1 MPSEELLPE
10 ILEALSKPIFE
21 FRSALATTVEQVR
34 GGLESQDA
42 GNNGG
47 LDNLSAEL
55 GQFARDRIDLESF
68 SHLVKKQAPLDRG
81 ALDRIKS
88 AHSAL
93 LELAARREK
102 LFHFALKPGANLRD
116 EVAHALS
123 EVGRAFKAARVIELT
138 RSGRFGADGA
148 NPLLGDFRFRSWSRA
163 ERRLAPPQIVF
174 LDSDD
179 LFAGALCEFMD
190 GGFKIVLVS
199 DGPCSPAPL
208 VRLVTP
214 RTYLMQTDK
223 VSDLREFASYEGCG
237 VAALLPEGAAR
248 FVHDPRRGENFWDR
262 VTIDFMPGEP
272 KEAIGGRSIYQQA
285 EELELLRALARK
297 PEPVAVPVP
306 VGGGSPSAPATPEDK
321 LAAWLISQ
329 ADLTDLEGTA

>member
-10 ILEALSKPIFE
+10 ILEALSKPIFD

-34 GGLESQDA
+34 GGLESQET
-42 GNNGG
+42 GSNGG

-55 GQFARDRIDLESF
+55 GQFAQGRIDLESF
-68 SHLVKKQAPLDRG
+68 SHLVKRRAPLDRG

-88 AHSAL
+88 AHAAL

-102 LFHFALKPGANLRD
+102 LFHFSLKPGASLRD

-148 NPLLGDFRFRSWSRA
+148 NPLLGDFRFCSWSRA

-174 LDSDD
+174 LDSGD
-179 LFAGALCEFMD
+179 LLAGALCEFMD

-199 DGPCSPAPL
+199 DGPCAPAPL

-214 RTYLMQTDK
+214 NTYVLQTDK
-223 VSDLREFASYEGCG
+223 VSDLRDFAAYEGCG
-237 VAALLPEGAAR
+237 VAAILPEGAAR
-248 FVHDPRRGENFWDR
+248 FIHDPRGGENVWER
-262 VTIDFMPGEP
+262 ITVHHTPPEP
-272 KEAIGGRSIYQQA
+272 TEPISGRSVYQQS
-285 EELELLRALARK
+285 EELAQLATLARQ
-297 PEPVAVPVP
+297 PETVAVQVPVP
-306 VGGGSPSAPATPEDK
+306 GVSPAAPVTPEDK

-329 ADLTDLEGTA
+329 ADLSDL

>member
-1 MPSEELLPE
+1 MPSEDLLPE

-34 GGLESQDA
+34 GGLESQET
-42 GNNGG
+42 GGNGG
-47 LDNLSAEL
+47 LDNLTAEL
-55 GQFARDRIDLESF
+55 GQFAQGRIDLESF
-68 SHLVKKQAPLDRG
+68 SHLVKQRAPLDRG

-88 AHSAL
+88 AHAAL

-102 LFHFALKPGANLRD
+102 LFHFSLKPGASLRD

-138 RSGRFGADGA
+138 RSGRFGSQGA
-148 NPLLGDFRFRSWSRA
+148 ETLLGDFRFRNWSRA

-179 LFAGALCEFMD
+179 LLAGALCEFMD
-190 GGFKIVLVS
+190 GGFKLVLVA

-214 RTYLMQTDK
+214 HTYVMQTDK
-223 VSDLREFASYEGCG
+223 VSDLREFAAYDGCG
-237 VAALLPEGAAR
+237 VAALLPEGTAR
-248 FVHDPRRGENFWDR
+248 FVHDPRRGGHYWDR
-262 VTIDFMPGEP
+262 LTVDHMPGEP
-272 KEAIGGRSIYQQA
+272 KESVGGRSVYQQA
-285 EELELLRALARK
+285 QELDHLRALSEQ

-306 VGGGSPSAPATPEDK
+306 VPGVSPAAPATPEDK

-329 ADLTDLEGTA
+329 ADLSDL

>member
-1 MPSEELLPE
+1 MLPE

-34 GGLESQDA
+34 GGLESQET
-42 GNNGG
+42 GSNGG

-55 GQFARDRIDLESF
+55 GQFAEGRIDLESF
-68 SHLVKKQAPLDRG
+68 SHLVKRRAPLDRG

-88 AHSAL
+88 AHAAL

-102 LFHFALKPGANLRD
+102 LFHFALKPGASLRD

-179 LFAGALCEFMD
+179 LLAGALCEFMD
-190 GGFKIVLVS
+190 GGFKVVLVS

-208 VRLVTP
+208 VRLATP
-214 RTYLMQTDK
+214 NTYLLQTDK
-223 VSDLREFASYEGCG
+223 ISDLREFAAYEGCG
-237 VAALLPEGAAR
+237 VAAILPEGAAR
-248 FVHDPRRGENFWDR
+248 FVHDPRRGSDVWDR
-262 VTIDFMPGEP
+262 ITIDHLPGQP
-272 KEAIGGRSIYQQA
+272 DNPIGGRSVYQQR
-285 EELELLRALARK
+285 EELAQLETLANR

-306 VGGGSPSAPATPEDK
+306 MPGVSPSVPASPEDK

-329 ADLTDLEGTA
+329 ADFSDL

>member
-1 MPSEELLPE
+1 MPSEELLPA

-34 GGLESQDA
+34 GGLETQESS
-42 GNNGG
+42 NNGG

-55 GQFARDRIDLESF
+55 GQFAQGRIDLESF
-68 SHLVKKQAPLDRG
+68 SHLVKKRAPLERG

-88 AHSAL
+88 AHAAL

-102 LFHFALKPGANLRD
+102 LFYFGLKPGTNLRD

-148 NPLLGDFRFRSWSRA
+148 NPLLGDFRFCSWSRA
-163 ERRLAPPQIVF
+163 ERRMAPPQIVF

-179 LFAGALCEFMD
+179 LLAGALCEFMD
-190 GGFKIVLVS
+190 GGFKIVLVA

-208 VRLVTP
+208 ARLVSP
-214 RTYLMQTDK
+214 NTYVLQTDD
-223 VSDLREFASYEGCG
+223 VADLREFAAFDGCG
-237 VAALLPEGAAR
+237 VAAVLPAGAAR
-248 FVHDPRRGENFWDR
+248 FVHDPRKGANLWDR
-262 VTIDFMPGEP
+262 ITVKSTPAMPTEP
-272 KEAIGGRSIYQQA
+272 LGGRSVFQQC
-285 EELELLRALARK
+285 EELAQLETLARE
-297 PEPVAVPVP
+297 PETVAVPVP
-306 VGGGSPSAPATPEDK
+306 VPGMTPAAPASPEDK

-329 ADLTDLEGTA
+329 ADLTDL